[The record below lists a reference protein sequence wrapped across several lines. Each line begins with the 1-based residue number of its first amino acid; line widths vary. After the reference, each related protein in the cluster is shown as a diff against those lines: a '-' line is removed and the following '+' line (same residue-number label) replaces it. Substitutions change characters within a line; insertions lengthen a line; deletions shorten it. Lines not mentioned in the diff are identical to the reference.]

1 MNQLKFYSE
10 KQVSK
15 LISTRQGETKLG
27 EKIKVA
33 TSLEDVQKSGA
44 KIVIFGIPEDI
55 GVRANFGKPGTSNAW
70 QAFLNAFLNVQENQF
85 NSGENILL
93 LGEINTS
100 EVMEKAGNIDVS
112 DPNYVQKLGDL
123 VEQLDAIVSEVV
135 KNVILAGKFP
145 VIIGGG
151 HNNAFGNLK
160 GASEA
165 FNRPINVL
173 NIDAHTDLRRLEHRH
188 SGNGFSYAFKNG
200 FLERYSVFGL
210 HQNYTPQYIFDEM
223 NASEAYQYRL
233 LEELP
238 KHKRKMAFLELLD
251 FVKQEKFGLELD
263 CDAIANFP
271 SSAVS
276 PAGLELDEARE
287 MIREAAKERNCC
299 YLHICEAVATNNF
312 PTGKA
317 LSYLVTDF
325 LKEKKHA

>member
-1 MNQLKFYSE
+1 MNRIKFYSE

-15 LISTRQGETKLG
+15 LISTRQGETRLG

-33 TSLEDVQKSGA
+33 TSFEDVQKSGA
-44 KIVIFGIPEDI
+44 RFVIFGIPEDI
-55 GVRANFGKPGTSNAW
+55 GVRANFGNPGTSNAW
-70 QAFLNAFLNVQENQF
+70 QAFLKTFLNVQENQF

-100 EVMEKAGNIDVS
+100 EVMQKAGNIDVS

-123 VEQLDAIVSEVV
+123 VEQLDSAVSELV

-145 VIIGGG
+145 VVIGGG
-151 HNNAFGNLK
+151 HNNAYGNIK
-160 GASEA
+160 GAAEA
-165 FNRPINVL
+165 LVHAINVL

-188 SGNGFSYAFKNG
+188 SGNGFSYALKYG
-200 FLERYSVFGL
+200 FLEKYSVFGL
-210 HQNYTPQYIFDEM
+210 HRNYTPQYIFEAMD
-223 NASEAYQYRL
+223 ASEALQYSL

-238 KHKRKMAFLELLD
+238 KHKRKMAFLEQLD
-251 FVKQEKFGLELD
+251 FVKDKKFGLELD
-263 CDAIANFP
+263 CDAVANFP

-276 PAGLELDEARE
+276 PSGLELDEARE
-287 MIREAAKERNCC
+287 LLREAAKELNCC
-299 YLHICEAVATNNF
+299 YLHICEAVAADNF

-325 LKEKKHA
+325 LKEKAHA